1 MGSSGKNFEQAS
13 NKVDRDALYE
23 LDAAVALV
31 KETSYT
37 SFDESVDLAVR
48 LGVNPKHADQMV
60 RGACVLPHGTG
71 KTVRVVVFAKGEKA
85 QEAEAA
91 GAPTLQRTEK
101 RGHVGWALL
110 RPLL

>member
-37 SFDESVDLAVR
+37 AFDESVDLAVR
-48 LGVNPKHADQMV
+48 L
-60 RGACVLPHGTG
+60 
-71 KTVRVVVFAKGEKA
+71 E
-85 QEAEAA
+85 
-91 GAPTLQRTEK
+91 
-101 RGHVGWALL
+101 
-110 RPLL
+110 